1 MTNLTNALKECG
13 INKLT
18 FHSDCLDYTV
28 DLPVVG
34 LPDSSILTLLNYG
47 TRKINDQF
55 NSGKTKHGQTVDYFE
70 TLLDAVRNGT
80 MQAGN
85 TRASVLGTDDK
96 GIRDLILDWMKN
108 KCRIPASRLKEVKGL
123 KPAALIDE
131 IFSDKPEE
139 WRDDVLGRFVTKWE
153 RIKAI
158 AFDEDNEIEIA

>member
-1 MTNLTNALKECG
+1 MTNLTNALNELNIKT
-13 INKLT
+13 LD
-18 FHSDCLDYTV
+18 FRSDCLDYTASL
-28 DLPVVG
+28 DLASV
-34 LPDSSILTLLNYG
+34 PDSSIIALLQYG

-80 MQAGN
+80 LGLGA
-85 TRASVLGTDDK
+85 TRSGVLGADDK

-108 KCRIPASRLKEVKGL
+108 KCRIPAGRLKEVKGL

-158 AFDEDNEIEIA
+158 ASDEDDEIVVD

>member
-18 FHSDCLDYTV
+18 FRSDCLDYTV
-28 DLPVVG
+28 DLPIEG

-55 NSGKTKHGQTVDYFE
+55 NSGKTKHGQTVEYFE

-80 MQAGN
+80 
-85 TRASVLGTDDK
+85 LGIGTARNGALGADDK

-108 KCRIPASRLKEVKGL
+108 KCRIPTSRLKEVKGL

-131 IFSDKPEE
+131 IFSDKPDE

-158 AFDEDNEIEIA
+158 ASDEDDEIVVD

>member
-1 MTNLTNALKECG
+1 
-13 INKLT
+13 
-18 FHSDCLDYTV
+18 
-28 DLPVVG
+28 
-34 LPDSSILTLLNYG
+34 
-47 TRKINDQF
+47 
-55 NSGKTKHGQTVDYFE
+55 
-70 TLLDAVRNGT
+70 

-85 TRASVLGTDDK
+85 TRAGVLGTDDK

-158 AFDEDNEIEIA
+158 ASDDENEIEIA

>member
-1 MTNLTNALKECG
+1 MTNLTNALNELNIKTLE
-13 INKLT
+13 
-18 FHSDCLDYTV
+18 FRSDCLDYTTSL
-28 DLPVVG
+28 DLSNI
-34 LPDSSILTLLNYG
+34 PDSSIIALLQYG

-70 TLLDAVRNGT
+70 KLLDAVRNGT
-80 MQAGN
+80 MQTGN

-158 AFDEDNEIEIA
+158 ASDDDEIEIA